1 MRSNHIFYLLLILSL
16 LVSCNEQPLLKEINV
31 PENISSGDFYSQT
44 DKYTIGDNTYPAHSG
59 VIIVPENRDKTD
71 SRLIQIPFIQI
82 HSTSDYIAEPIFFFN
97 GGPGSPN
104 IDTYNFANNFIDK
117 HDVVLVGFRGVDE
130 GCSSILNLPEID
142 DFFSNMPGDLTEQA
156 SLDRMSEAYANGAK
170 RLQQE
175 GIDTDGYTIT
185 EVLEDVDLVRK
196 SLGYNKINLF
206 SVSYGTRLAMIYDW
220 MFPNIVK
227 RSAMVSVN
235 PPGRFEWRPE
245 ALDQHLKYYS
255 ELYKKDTVLGN
266 PDIDIAEIIRKNS
279 RKIPENWM
287 FIPIKKSHVLISSF
301 IMLYST
307 ETAPKLFDAW
317 IAADKGDWSGIA
329 FISLSTEYMLS
340 DALLWG
346 DLAAKARSADYDFH
360 PKQNPLGEFMPDNS
374 IIGAPG
380 SLLGI
385 GAMGWPAKL
394 IPDSLRKVQYS
405 STPTL
410 LINGN
415 IDVSTPEQFG
425 RNELLPYLENG
436 TQVIISEAAH
446 APDIWSNQRPA
457 LDHMLKEFFTT
468 GIVVNSMY
476 EYQPMNF
483 KVGVSFQSII
493 KITLSVLFF
502 IILILIYTIRYIILK
517 RIRR

>member
-1 MRSNHIFYLLLILSL
+1 MRSNHIFCLLLILSF
-16 LVSCNEQPLLKEINV
+16 LVSCNEEPLLKEINV
-31 PENISSGDFYSQT
+31 PENISSGDLYSQA
-44 DKYTIGDNTYPAHSG
+44 DKYTIGDNTYQAHSG

-82 HSTSDYIAEPIFFFN
+82 HSTSDNKAEPIFFFT

-104 IDTYNFANNFIDK
+104 IDTYNFVNNFIDK

-130 GCSSILNLPEID
+130 GCTTILHLPEID
-142 DFFSNMPGDLTEQA
+142 DFFANMTGDLTKQA
-156 SLDRMSEAYANGAK
+156 TLDNMSEAYANGAK
-170 RLQQE
+170 RLQQS
-175 GIDTDGYTIT
+175 GVDTDGYTIT
-185 EVLEDVDLVRK
+185 EVLQDVDLVRK
-196 SLGYNKINLF
+196 SLGYDKINLF
-206 SVSYGTRLAMIYDW
+206 SVSYGTRLSMIYDW
-220 MFPNIVK
+220 MYPNTIL
-227 RSAMVSVN
+227 RSAMISVN

-245 ALDQHLKYYS
+245 ALDEHLKYYS
-255 ELYKKDTVLGN
+255 KLYKKDTILGN
-266 PDIDIAEIIRKNS
+266 PEIDIAEIIRKNS
-279 RKIPENWM
+279 RKIPKSWM

-301 IMLYST
+301 LMLYST

-317 IAADKGDWSGIA
+317 IAADNGDWSGIA
-329 FISLSTEYMLS
+329 FISLSMDYMLS

-346 DLAAKARSADYDFH
+346 DLAAKSRSADYDFH
-360 PKQNPLGEFMPDNS
+360 PKQNPLDEFMPDNS

-405 STPTL
+405 KTPTL

-468 GIVVNSMY
+468 GIVDNSMY
-476 EYQPMNF
+476 EYQPMSF
-483 KVGVSFQSII
+483 KVGVSFQTMI
-493 KITLSVLFF
+493 KIAISVVLF
-502 IILILIYTIRYIILK
+502 IILLIAFTIRYFIQKKLHK
-517 RIRR
+517 